1 MNDLPQSI
9 ICVQL
14 LCPLSH
20 RTSYCASYIS
30 LCLSAIMGKSRG
42 GGLNHEHGFAIN
54 FRALTQFEPN
64 LELAKYTMR
73 VRGELELVR
82 YRTTNKNYSNSWTYR
97 SRDHVKTRL
106 NNSQAQDKK
115 RYQIVCTRVDCIAKL
130 VDMSQTVNLTE
141 GNWRFLQLFANQI

>member
-1 MNDLPQSI
+1 MPRTFRYAYL
-9 ICVQL
+9 QL
-14 LCPLSH
+14 WG
-20 RTSYCASYIS
+20 RV
-30 LCLSAIMGKSRG
+30 G

-82 YRTTNKNYSNSWTYR
+82 YRTTNKNYSNSGTYR

-141 GNWRFLQLFANQI
+141 GNWRFLHLLANQI

>member
-82 YRTTNKNYSNSWTYR
+82 YRTTNKNYSNSGTYR

-141 GNWRFLQLFANQI
+141 GNWRFLHLLANQI